1 MKSTFSHFNTAGKV
15 SKCGVFS
22 GPYFPVLGLNIE
34 IYGVNLRIQSE
45 YRKIR
50 IRKNFVFGH
59 FSRSANDYLYAVTN
73 VGGSR

>member
-1 MKSTFSHFNTAGKV
+1 MKSTFSHFN
-15 SKCGVFS
+15 KCGVFS
-22 GPYFPVLGLNIE
+22 GPYFPVFGLNIE

-59 FSRSANDYLYAVTN
+59 FSRSANDYLYVVTN
-73 VGGSR
+73 VGISR